1 MERDGAIIEVEVSLP
16 ISQRAKEVKKNGR
29 LVELI
34 FKTSLGFWAIFLGV
48 VFPISAFF
56 ILAKESWLSIKR
68 FGFGFITGTV
78 WDPVA
83 LVFGGLPAIY
93 GTLLITFLAVLIA
106 TPVSIGISIFITEL
120 VPKWLK
126 PIVTGAVELLAA
138 IPSIIYGM
146 CGFFVFVP
154 FVAKHVEPFLIENFS
169 RLPVIGF
176 VFNGIPSGIDA
187 FTTSIVLSVMII
199 PFMASVTKDS
209 FNMVPSIVKESAY
222 GLGATK
228 WEVMRKVV
236 IPYTASGI
244 AGGLILAIG
253 RALGETMAV
262 TFLAGNNPQIPKSL
276 FEPLTTIT
284 VALANQFTEADTDL
298 YLSSLYYLAIILF
311 VISFLVLVTAK
322 LMVLRLEK
330 QWKVKQI

>member
-1 MERDGAIIEVEVSLP
+1 MERGSAIEVEVSLP
-16 ISQRAKEVKKNGR
+16 VSRRAKEVKKNGK
-29 LVELI
+29 LVELV
-34 FKTSLGFWAIFLGV
+34 FKTSLGFWAIFLGIIFPV
-48 VFPISAFF
+48 SVFFV
-56 ILAKESWLSIKR
+56 LAKESWLSIEK
-68 FGFGFITGTV
+68 FGLGFIATTT
-78 WDPVA
+78 WDPA
-83 LVFGGLPAIY
+83 RLIFGGLPAIY
-93 GTLLITFLAVLIA
+93 GTLLITFLAILIA

-120 VPKWLK
+120 APKWFK
-126 PIVTGAVELLAA
+126 PIVTGAIELLAA

-146 CGFFVFVP
+146 WGFFVFVP
-154 FVAKHVEPFLIENFS
+154 YVAKHVEPFLINNFS
-169 RLPVIGF
+169 KLPVIGF
-176 VFNGIPSGIDA
+176 FFNGIPSGIDA

-199 PFMASVTKDS
+199 PFMAAVAKDS

-228 WEVMRKVV
+228 WEVMSKVV

-253 RALGETMAV
+253 RAMGETMAV

-284 VALANQFTEADTDL
+284 VALANQFAEADTDL

-311 VISFLVLVTAK
+311 ALSFLVLATAK

-330 QWKVKQI
+330 RWRVKQI

>member
-1 MERDGAIIEVEVSLP
+1 MERDSAIEVEVSLP
-16 ISQRAKEVKKNGR
+16 VSQRAKEVKKSGR

-34 FKTSLGFWAIFLGV
+34 FKTSLGFWAIFLGII
-48 VFPISAFF
+48 FPLSVFF
-56 ILAKESWLSIKR
+56 ILTKESWLSIKR
-68 FGFGFITGTV
+68 FGLGFITTTT
-78 WDPVA
+78 WDPA
-83 LVFGGLPAIY
+83 RLIFGGLPAIS
-93 GTLLITFLAVLIA
+93 GTLLITFLAILIA

-120 VPKWLK
+120 APRWFK
-126 PIVTGAVELLAA
+126 PIVTGAIELLAA

-146 CGFFVFVP
+146 WGFFVLVP
-154 FVAKHVEPFLIENFS
+154 YMAKHVDPFFITNFS
-169 RLPVIGF
+169 HLAGIGF
-176 VFNGIPSGIDA
+176 LFNGIPSGIDA
-187 FTTSIVLSVMII
+187 LTTSIVLSVMII
-199 PFMASVTKDS
+199 PFMAAVAKDS

-228 WEVMRKVV
+228 WEVMGKVV

-253 RALGETMAV
+253 RAMGETMAV

-284 VALANQFTEADTDL
+284 VALANQFAEADNDL

-311 VISFLVLVTAK
+311 VLSFFVLVTAK

-330 QWKVKQI
+330 RWKVMQV